1 MMRNLFTKNLTEVR
15 NVISKKDL
23 IKYPNLT
30 VKGEIIIKNDPYL
43 KVPEIEIRL
52 EECHPAIICLWLNDF
67 ELNQS
72 LSSYSESEVVTTF

>member
-1 MMRNLFTKNLTEVR
+1 MGHLFTKKIIELC

-23 IKYPNLT
+23 IKYPNFI

-43 KVPEIEIRL
+43 NVPEIEIRL
-52 EECHPAIICLWLNDF
+52 EEYPSAIICLWPIDF

-72 LSSYSESEVVTTF
+72 FSSYSESEIVTNF